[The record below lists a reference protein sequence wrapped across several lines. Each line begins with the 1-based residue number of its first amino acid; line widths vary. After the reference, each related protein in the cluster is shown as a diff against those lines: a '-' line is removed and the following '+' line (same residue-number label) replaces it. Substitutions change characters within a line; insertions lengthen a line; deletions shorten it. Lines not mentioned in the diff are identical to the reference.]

1 VVHEAV
7 DEGRGGPV
15 IAAVV
20 LAAGRA
26 TRFGSPKQ
34 LAEVGGRALVQL
46 AVDAA
51 GGGGADVVV
60 VVLGHGAENIERELS
75 LPGNARVVVNPAF
88 AEGQST
94 SLRAGIAALPPEVDA
109 AVILLADQPGVTPGD
124 VRAVVDA
131 HAATGARM
139 VRARY
144 RGTPGH
150 PVLIAR
156 AMFPELERA
165 TGDAGARDVLAAHA
179 DEIVEVGIDRDP
191 PPDVDTPEDLRAARR
206 DVSRPDNSG

>member
-1 VVHEAV
+1 
-7 DEGRGGPV
+7 V

-34 LAEVGGRALVQL
+34 LARVGGRALVQR

-51 GGGGADVVV
+51 EGGGVDVVV
-60 VVLGHGAENIERELS
+60 VVLGHVAERIERELS
-75 LPGNARVVVNPAF
+75 LPRNARIVVNPAF

-94 SLRAGIAALPPEVDA
+94 SLRAGIRALPPEAGA
-109 AVILLADQPGVTPGD
+109 AVILLADQPGVTPDD
-124 VRAVVDA
+124 VRAVVGA
-131 HAATGARM
+131 HAATGARI

-144 RGTPGH
+144 RGTAGH
-150 PVLIAR
+150 PVLITR
-156 AMFPELERA
+156 ALFPEVERA
-165 TGDAGARDVLAAHA
+165 TGDAGARDVLRDHA
-179 DEIVEVGIDRDP
+179 GEIVEVGIDRDP
-191 PPDVDTPEDLRAARR
+191 PPDVDTPGDLPAARR